1 MTGGS
6 TLLSMVPR
14 QSEMLCFP
22 FRARSVVL
30 KPDHWA
36 VHRLISR
43 LMVAAPQSTVMSELP
58 LKPKII
64 VGGFFCVSFSY
75 CGKHKT

>member
-1 MTGGS
+1 MMGGF
-6 TLLSMVPR
+6 TLVSREPR
-14 QSEMLCFP
+14 HSVVLWFP

-43 LMVAAPQSTVMSELP
+43 VITLVPQSTVRSE
-58 LKPKII
+58 
-64 VGGFFCVSFSY
+64 FSI
-75 CGKHKT
+75 KVE

>member
-6 TLLSMVPR
+6 TLLSMEPR
-14 QSEMLCFP
+14 QSVMLCFP

-43 LMVAAPQSTVMSELP
+43 VIVAAPQSTVMSELP
-58 LKPKII
+58 
-64 VGGFFCVSFSY
+64 S
-75 CGKHKT
+75 KHRQ